1 MPLRGAALFVSG
13 MLAMS
18 AFTPVAPEGA
28 LGSAQAAPNIVA
40 NIPALNPPV
49 YHDGA
54 PVPRAFP
61 VEEYRWYL
69 SDISS
74 HPYGIYYS
82 VIDSFPRLRDNHPEL
97 MEQNIETV
105 SRINQAA
112 ADDPA
117 LIHRAHEDATA
128 DDEGVLWLFSDAF
141 GAELGGHLRDAFAE
155 NRLPKTVM
163 LFGGVTARAGG
174 LASSTFIEK
183 ELYQNPRPF
192 IAYPDRIQRYEVP
205 GRETY
210 SSSKS
215 FPSGHTNQATWTT
228 TLLAAM
234 LPELAPQLLV
244 RGSEAGYNRMVLG
257 VHYPLDV
264 IGGRMTGAAAAAD
277 RWNDPRMRANLEAA
291 AQEIRS
297 ELEWRCGDT
306 LANCV
311 ARDTPYDPAAV
322 EHYGERMS
330 YGLSPVLP
338 TDAPMIVPQAA
349 PDLLINAFPE
359 LTYEQ
364 RRSVLEQTAGPAGLP
379 LDDQGPAGSWQRLN
393 LARAMSAQVQVL
405 DDGSVRVMGS

>member
-1 MPLRGAALFVSG
+1 MASSV
-13 MLAMS
+13 LAMS
-18 AFTPVAPEGA
+18 ALAPGGQQA
-28 LGSAQAAPNIVA
+28 SFPAAGLLPTASAAPNIIA
-40 NIPALNPPV
+40 NIPALHPPV
-49 YHDGA
+49 FHDGA
-54 PVPRAFP
+54 PVPQAFP
-61 VEEYRWYL
+61 PEEYRWYL

-82 VIDSFPRLRDNHPEL
+82 VIDSFPQLREHNPEL
-97 MEQNIETV
+97 MERNIDTV
-105 SRINQAA
+105 SRINHEAA
-112 ADDPA
+112 ANPA
-117 LIHRAHEDATA
+117 LIDRAHEDATA
-128 DDEGVLWLFSDAF
+128 EDEGVLWLFTDAF
-141 GAELGGHLRDAFAE
+141 GQELGGHLRDALRE

-174 LASSTFIEK
+174 LASSTFVEK
-183 ELYQNPRPF
+183 EMYNNPRPF

-205 GRETY
+205 GVETY
-210 SSSKS
+210 PNSKS

-228 TLLAAM
+228 TFLAAM
-234 LPELAPQLLV
+234 LPELAPQLLA
-244 RGSEAGYNRMVLG
+244 RGSEAGYNRLVLG

-264 IGGRMTGAAAAAD
+264 IGGRMTGTAAAAD

-311 ARDTPYDPAAV
+311 ARDTPYDANAV
-322 EHYGERMS
+322 QHYSERMS
-330 YGLSPVLP
+330 YGFDPVLP

-379 LDDQGPAGSWQRLN
+379 LDDQGPAGSWQRLD
-393 LARAMSAQVQVL
+393 LARAMSAHVEVL
-405 DDGSVRVMGS
+405 DDGSVRVMDS